1 MNDEVAESTQRY
13 LDAWEKLKAHDDRLG
28 ELRRGALARFAE
40 RGFPGTRVEE
50 WKYTNLRPLER
61 RKFELAQELPANL
74 PEAAS
79 LPLADAGL
87 PTVAFVNGQFAA
99 GLSRRLDGL
108 PDGIQVRSI
117 AALLD
122 EQPEALQ
129 PHLEAAATAN
139 DNVAS
144 TLAELNTAF
153 FIDGAVIDIAADTC
167 LDQPLHVLFIS
178 QQADAS
184 VVSHPRVIVNAGRGS
199 EVSIVEH
206 HIGIDDAVNFSNS
219 VAQIVLHDNAALRH
233 YRVQQENARSF
244 HISNAR
250 VWQSRDSRYLSLN
263 IDLGGMLVRHD
274 LHAYLA
280 GTNAEAILDGL
291 FVLGGRQH
299 CDNHTYV
306 NHIGPHTR
314 SREHYKGIL
323 GDHSRGVFNG
333 KVYVEPGAQKT
344 DSNQTSH
351 NLLLSDNA
359 EIDTKPELEIYAD
372 DVKCNHGATV
382 GQLDETALFYLRSR
396 GLGADEAR
404 RLLITAFAREMLDSI
419 EAAPVKKYL
428 ENALAVALGGYQG

>member
-1 MNDEVAESTQRY
+1 MNAVVAESTQRY
-13 LDAWEKLKAHDDRLG
+13 LDAWEKLKARDDRLG

-40 RGFPGTRVEE
+40 RGFPGTRIEE

-61 RKFELAQELPANL
+61 REFALAQELPATL

-99 GLSRRLDGL
+99 GLSRLNDL
-108 PDGIQVRSI
+108 PAGVRVRSI
-117 AALLD
+117 AALLE
-122 EQPEALQ
+122 EQPEALR
-129 PHLEAAATAN
+129 PHLETAATAN

-153 FIDGAVIDIAADTC
+153 FIDGAAIDIADDAR
-167 LDQPLHVLFIS
+167 LDQPLHLLFIS
-178 QQADAS
+178 QRADVS

-199 EVSIVEH
+199 EIAIVEH

-219 VAQIVLHDNAALRH
+219 VAQIVLQDNATLRH
-233 YRVQQENARSF
+233 YRVQQENAQSF
-244 HISNAR
+244 HISNTR
-250 VWQSRDSRYLSLN
+250 VWQSRDSRYFSLN

-274 LHAYLA
+274 LHTYLE

-291 FVLGGRQH
+291 FVLDGRQH

-314 SREHYKGIL
+314 SRERYKGIL
-323 GDHSRGVFNG
+323 GGRSRGVFNG
-333 KVYVEPGAQKT
+333 KVYVEPSAQKT

-419 EAAPVKKYL
+419 EAAPVKQYL
-428 ENALAVALGGYQG
+428 EDALEVALGGSHG